1 MNKRL
6 LLLPPLILAAIWW
19 LSAPDPAASAPVAAA
34 AKASSVQR
42 SATPRRP
49 VLSQP
54 GAAEDT
60 GLPIEDVP
68 LALPAFAD
76 TGDTADTADT
86 GDTLAPPIITAM
98 LIDAE
103 GNPVDAGMIVSP
115 ECDIWV
121 WARGPYPTTFTATE
135 GLCAFQGR
143 RRDGLLWGRSEWLD
157 LELVSGERYELEL
170 VVPIERTGGLG
181 VMILEHEFGI
191 EVQRVWPGTPA
202 AEMGLAAGDIITA
215 VDGLP
220 SATLTMDEF
229 IQVMTGPVGTEVDFA
244 LAYEEDTGFTEE
256 EITLTRAWLE

>member
-6 LLLPPLILAAIWW
+6 LLFPPLILAASWW
-19 LSAPDPAASAPVAAA
+19 LFAPEPAEPVSVVQGSHASAAERPTAHAA
-34 AKASSVQR
+34 
-42 SATPRRP
+42 PRRLLP
-49 VLSQP
+49 WRP
-54 GAAEDT
+54 EAAEDS
-60 GLPIEDVP
+60 GEPLGDAP
-68 LALPAFAD
+68 LAIATRDD
-76 TGDTADTADT
+76 TGDTGDT
-86 GDTLAPPIITAM
+86 GAAVGPPLITAR
-98 LIDAE
+98 LVDAK
-103 GNPVDAGMIVSP
+103 GNPVDFGMIVSP

-121 WARGPYPTTFTATE
+121 WGGGPYPTTFTATE

-143 RRDGLLWGRSEWLD
+143 RRDGLLWGRSEWID
-157 LELVSGERYELEL
+157 LELVSGETYELEL

-191 EVQRVWPGTPA
+191 EVQQVWPGTPA
-202 AEMGLAAGDIITA
+202 AEMGLAAGDIITE

-229 IQVMTGPVGTEVDFA
+229 IQVMTGPVGTDVNFA